1 MAARDIMPFKSPL
14 GGTYEVRVAGM
25 TASEVF
31 DIGEPVV
38 IVDGGTLTEPPDDAT
53 QWILTDGEDGGTSVG
68 IACYGPAGGAQT
80 NDRGAATNPKTGA
93 AYAVNDEIAYW
104 PASQGTLFI
113 TRNFYAA
120 GAGSSVAPLV
130 TDIGER
136 YQIAYGTFGTPDAGW
151 GVEQTAGVIGVDVQA
166 VVVDV
171 LDSQKAPIRVSGN
184 AGVFVVFEINA
195 TLAAA

>member
-31 DIGEPVV
+31 DVGEPVA

-68 IACYGPAGGAQT
+68 IACYGPGTGGV
-80 NDRGAATNPKTGA
+80 NTNPKTNA
-93 AYAVNDEIAYW
+93 AYTTNDEIAYW

-113 TRNFYAA
+113 TQNVFAA
-120 GAGSSVAPLV
+120 GAGSASAPLV

-136 YQIAYGTFGTPDAGW
+136 YQISYGTTDPIGW
-151 GVEQTAGVIGVDVQA
+151 GVEKTAGVIGVDVQA